1 MQTAATKDE
10 ALTLAIGAA
19 ENLMKALKLSSD
31 PDEKKHLKSQCGILM
46 DVADRIKTSSDWTPF
61 VRQPKTTKDMQI
73 GQWAANIEVSSTP
86 GPSNKEAASLESSS
100 VYSLSQNAP
109 LAETRSASGNSP
121 FSSNSFSLQSI
132 LGAGLYPDDRQPAST
147 PLIDLSEVQSSPT
160 RKHDLNANADLRC
173 KARSMSLGDRSV
185 DAGLLPRAP
194 SVSKKAG
201 AASQHLTSSTL
212 VAATASGSMTPVA
225 PKLASPS
232 HIHRLTEPVSTRR
245 RSKKEDI
252 ILLKASVVN
261 GFKCPPWNGTPA
273 PTDFTTQNGQ
283 DLFM

>member
-1 MQTAATKDE
+1 
-10 ALTLAIGAA
+10 
-19 ENLMKALKLSSD
+19 MKALKLSSD

-61 VRQPKTTKDMQI
+61 AERPKTTKDMQI

-86 GPSNKEAASLESSS
+86 GPPNKETASLESSS
-100 VYSLSQNAP
+100 VYSLSQDAP
-109 LAETRSASGNSP
+109 LADTRSASGNSP
-121 FSSNSFSLQSI
+121 FSSVSFPLQSL
-132 LGAGLYPDDRQPAST
+132 LGAGLYPDRRQPAPT
-147 PLIDLSEVQSSPT
+147 PLIDLSEDRLSPT
-160 RKHDLNANADLRC
+160 CENNLSANADLRC

-185 DAGLLPRAP
+185 DAGA
-194 SVSKKAG
+194 SKKPG
-201 AASQHLTSSTL
+201 AALQHLTSSTL
-212 VAATASGSMTPVA
+212 VAATASGPMTPVA

-273 PTDFTTQNGQ
+273 PNDFTVQKGQ